1 MTIPMAIPMAIKTYS
16 MEVFPESSFVNR
28 FTRWS
33 MGFTR
38 VLTPNENCYS
48 DLLARQPRATKLQLA
63 DATRRQHSARR

>member
-28 FTRWS
+28 FTRSS

-38 VLTPNENCYS
+38 VLTPMK
-48 DLLARQPRATKLQLA
+48 TV
-63 DATRRQHSARR
+63 TRTFLPKR